1 VTSTGQRRRSGSRH
15 PDRRDGRSPVTTPAD
30 PLDGARL
37 AAFFAAEGRDLPW
50 RRPDAGGWGVLVSEV
65 MLQQTPVS
73 RVLPVY
79 EQWLRRWPTPAA
91 LAADS
96 PGEAVRV
103 WGRLGYPRRALRLH
117 AAATVLVT
125 DHGGR
130 VPDDLETLLTLPGVG
145 EYTARAVAA
154 FAFGQR
160 HPVVDTNVRR
170 VLSRA
175 VRGVDEH
182 GPATARDRDEL
193 ARLLPAEPDAAAT
206 MAAALMELG
215 ALRCTVTS
223 PICRGC
229 PLSATC
235 AWLAAGRPSGP
246 PRRAGQTWH
255 GTDRQMRGRIMAV
268 LREADGPVSEAEL
281 RPVTPAAGADGA
293 QHAAQWRR
301 CLDSLLAD
309 GLAVRDGTGLIAL
322 PGSAASGPAT
332 SGL

>member
-1 VTSTGQRRRSGSRH
+1 VGS
-15 PDRRDGRSPVTTPAD
+15 
-30 PLDGARL
+30 LDAERL
-37 AAFFAAEGRDLPW
+37 AAFFRAEGRDLPW

-65 MLQQTPVS
+65 MLQQTPVA

-79 EQWLRRWPTPAA
+79 RAWLHRWPTPAA

-117 AAATVLVT
+117 AAAGALVAE
-125 DHGGR
+125 HAGE
-130 VPDDLETLLTLPGVG
+130 VPSDLPALLALPGVG

-193 ARLLPAEPDAAAT
+193 ARLLPCEPGAAAA
-206 MAAALMELG
+206 MSAALMELG
-215 ALRCTVTS
+215 ALRCTVAS
-223 PICRGC
+223 PGCAGC
-229 PLSATC
+229 PLSASC
-235 AWLAAGRPSGP
+235 AWLAAGSPAGP
-246 PRRAGQTWH
+246 PRRPAQAWH
-255 GTDRQMRGRIMAV
+255 GTDRQMRGRIMAL
-268 LREADGPVSEAEL
+268 LRDGDGPVAEQVL
-281 RPVTPAAGADGA
+281 RPAGPAAIGGEQRDAS
-293 QHAAQWRR
+293 QWRR

-309 GLAVRDGTGLIAL
+309 GLAVRAGNGLIAL
-322 PGSAASGPAT
+322 PGWDR
-332 SGL
+332 